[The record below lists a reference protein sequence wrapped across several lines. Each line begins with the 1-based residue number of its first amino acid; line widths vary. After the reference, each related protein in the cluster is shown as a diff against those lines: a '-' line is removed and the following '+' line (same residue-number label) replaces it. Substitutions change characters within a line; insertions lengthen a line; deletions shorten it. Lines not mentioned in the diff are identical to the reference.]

1 MQRNMKHKT
10 KGEALRVTVSD
21 VGARGDGIADTP
33 HGPVYVPFTMAGD
46 EVDIWVEPGARG
58 TLRATLEALVTPSEQ
73 RIEPVCCH
81 FGRCG
86 GCALQ
91 HMGLDSYQDW
101 IMTRVRTALGHHGL
115 ADTLVTTPS
124 ISAPESRRRVAL
136 KALRTSKGVLL
147 GFHERLS
154 HHLVDVKMC
163 PVARPVLVNLFKPI
177 RELLFDLLPMRAA
190 ADVTLTETATGVDM
204 LVSGI
209 IEPGLEQREKLAA
222 FADRYD
228 VAALHVAQDG
238 FNDPL
243 AIRRTPMMDFA
254 GVEVP
259 LPPGAFVQ
267 ATKDGEDALRK
278 AVTDWTIDASRCVD
292 LFAGIGT
299 FSLPLAKTMIVDAV
313 EGARPLV
320 DAMIKGANY
329 ATGLKEFNAIHR
341 DLFRRPLTHAELAVY
356 DVVVI
361 DPPRAGATAQ
371 SEALASSNVSTVVS
385 ISCNPNTF
393 ARDARTLVDGGYR
406 LIEVRPID
414 QFLWSPHVELA
425 ALFQR

>member
-1 MQRNMKHKT
+1 MQRNMKHKI

-21 VGARGDGIADTP
+21 VGARGDGIAESS

-58 TLRATLEALVTPSEQ
+58 TLRATLEALVTPSAQ
-73 RIEPVCCH
+73 RIEPVCRH

-91 HMGLDSYQDW
+91 HMGVDSYHDW
-101 IMTRVRTALGHHGL
+101 IMARVRTALGHHGL
-115 ADTLVTTPS
+115 GDTPVTAPS
-124 ISAPESRRRVAL
+124 VSPPESRRRVAL

-177 RELLFDLLPMRAA
+177 RELLFNLLPMRAA

-209 IEPGLEQREKLAA
+209 VEPGLEQREKLAA

-228 VAALHVAQDG
+228 LAALHVAQNG

-243 AIRRTPMMDFA
+243 AIRRAPMMDFA
-254 GVEVP
+254 GVEAP

-278 AVTDWTIDASRCVD
+278 AVTDWTINASRCVD

-356 DVVVI
+356 DAVVI

-371 SEALASSNVSTVVS
+371 SEALASSNVATVVS